1 MGIHQGHPRKSGSP
15 QQLGLQYNEVR
26 RHWLMETHPTLTK
39 CPKFADDLILFSEA
53 TVEQT
58 KVMDCLSEFCTMSGQ
73 KLNFQKSHIFF
84 SSTVSS
90 ILASEIVKRIE
101 ISQTDILGRYLGV
114 PSLHGR
120 TGKVAF

>member
-1 MGIHQGHPRKSGSP
+1 
-15 QQLGLQYNEVR
+15 
-26 RHWLMETHPTLTK
+26 METHPTLTK

-53 TVEQT
+53 MVEQT
-58 KVMDCLSEFCTMSGQ
+58 KVMKDCLSEFCTMSGQ
-73 KLNFQKSHIFF
+73 KVNFQKSNIFF

-101 ISQTDILGRYLGV
+101 IPQTDNLGRYLGV